1 MTESP
6 SRPSGSCLPNPP
18 YEHHPSHSLHLSI
31 KPAIAHNEDA
41 FKVGQVQGDICSCSE
56 VEHQLEGEGPWGLP
70 DGSEDLEII
79 FTPGHSEAHC
89 VLFYKPQKVM
99 LRRLHH
105 ARRGWQQHGMTATSH
120 GGTV

>member
-1 MTESP
+1 M
-6 SRPSGSCLPNPP
+6 
-18 YEHHPSHSLHLSI
+18 
-31 KPAIAHNEDA
+31 
-41 FKVGQVQGDICSCSE
+41 GQVHSGGFLCSE

-89 VLFYKPQKVM
+89 VLFYKAQKVM

-105 ARRGWQQHGMTATSH
+105 AKTGWQQHGMTAILTWRYCVMFLLFSKALSSAEANY
-120 GGTV
+120 